1 MRRLLLRAHPER
13 RAGRSLRSF
22 PCWMRR
28 TLCPM
33 SLHRVG
39 ISSRPARKIPSGWA
53 LCLALLLAMPVLAQA
68 QPVLNIYN
76 WADYIDPYAI
86 ERFQRETGIRIRY
99 DVYDTLETLEG
110 KLSAGRSGYDIV
122 VPTSEPAFNRL
133 VRAGALRP
141 LDMARIPNA
150 SNLDPALMARVAGV
164 DPGNRH
170 GVIYL
175 WGTVGLGMNAARIR
189 EVAPDA
195 PMDSLQLLLNPEHAR
210 RIARCGIAV
219 MDSAIDVLPSVLRHV
234 GADPNSTAQ
243 ADLDRAQQALLAIR
257 PYLRSIPSPPAIID
271 ALAQGEICLA
281 FSYSGDVIQA
291 AARAR
296 EARRTHE
303 VTYVLPRE
311 GAQLAFDMLA
321 IPADAPNPDAAHA
334 FINFVLQPDV
344 MAGITRQTRYP
355 NAVPASRALLPPEI
369 GNASIFPDAATLARS
384 FVAGTPA
391 QAGERARARL
401 WARFKAGR

>member
-1 MRRLLLRAHPER
+1 MRRLLL
-13 RAGRSLRSF
+13 S
-22 PCWMRR
+22 
-28 TLCPM
+28 
-33 SLHRVG
+33 
-39 ISSRPARKIPSGWA
+39 
-53 LCLALLLAMPVLAQA
+53 LALLLATPQLSGAQ
-68 QPVLNIYN
+68 QPVLNVYN

-141 LDMARIPNA
+141 LDMARLPHA
-150 SNLDPALMARVAGV
+150 ANLDPALMARIAGV

-219 MDSAIDVLPSVLRHV
+219 MDSAVDVLPSVLRHV

-243 ADLDRAQQALLAIR
+243 ADLDKAQQALLAIR
-257 PYLRSIPSPPAIID
+257 PHLRSIPTPPAIID

-281 FSYSGDVIQA
+281 FTYSGDVIQA
-291 AARAR
+291 SARAR

-303 VTYVLPRE
+303 VSYVMPGE
-311 GAQLAFDMLA
+311 GAQLWFDMLA

-334 FINFVLQPDV
+334 FINFLLQPDV
-344 MAGITRQTRYP
+344 MAGITRQVRYP
-355 NAVPASRALLPPEI
+355 NAVPASRELLPRELQEDRTL
-369 GNASIFPDAATLARS
+369 FPDAGALSRS